1 MECSIE
7 LFRVTREAIAY
18 LKFILEG
25 YQGLA
30 VLKTLDAQQGLVS
43 VHIAPGAEKDIAL
56 ILEDLAR
63 EIPLSKVDQTARH
76 DSSDFESTSESD
88 AFSPFSA
95 PR

>member
-7 LFRVTREAIAY
+7 IFRVAREAMAY

-43 VHIAPGAEKDIAL
+43 VHIAPGAEKDIAV
-56 ILEDLAR
+56 ILDDLAG
-63 EIPLSKVDQTARH
+63 EIPLSKVDQMTRREVL
-76 DSSDFESTSESD
+76 DFESRSGSD

>member
-7 LFRVTREAIAY
+7 IFRVAREAIAY

-30 VLKTLDAQQGLVS
+30 VLKTLDARQGLVS

-56 ILEDLAR
+56 ILDDLAG
-63 EIPLSKVDQTARH
+63 EIPLSRVDEMVRH
-76 DSSDFESTSESD
+76 GASGFTNGNESD
-88 AFSPFSA
+88 PF
-95 PR
+95 